1 MKSRRPM
8 LPQPEQGIARNACW
22 KAVRAGNVEAIAD
35 PAGDADWPWQGQIE
49 MLSFANMGAATIFW
63 TVALTASLIATVAGV
78 YFARTDWRDIS

>member
-1 MKSRRPM
+1 MLEGGASRGMSRQ
-8 LPQPEQGIARNACW
+8 LRT
-22 KAVRAGNVEAIAD
+22 RL
-35 PAGDADWPWQGQIE
+35 GDADWPWQGQIE